1 MIKPNFQRLW
11 FEFPDHTKYRSL
23 KDLYTALG
31 GSAANFGMESPTVN
45 RVTTTTQP
53 T

>member
-11 FEFPDHTKYRSL
+11 FAFPDHTKYRSL

-31 GSAANFGMESPTVN
+31 GTADKNINLREFDVSEY
-45 RVTTTTQP
+45 
-53 T
+53 